1 MTTAEARGGTDTEG
15 GAGGEAALAVV
26 AAASKAAPA
35 AAMGATE
42 ADKAAVATMVAGR
55 GTRRPNKNK
64 SARRNKTKSAT
75 ASRDEAGHR
84 RGSSRQQAN

>member
-1 MTTAEARGGTDTEG
+1 M
-15 GAGGEAALAVV
+15 AVV
-26 AAASKAAPA
+26 AAAIKAAPA

-84 RGSSRQQAN
+84 RGSSRREAN

>member
-1 MTTAEARGGTDTEG
+1 MAV
-15 GAGGEAALAVV
+15 EAAAI
-26 AAASKAAPA
+26 KAAPA

-42 ADKAAVATMVAGR
+42 ADKAVVATMVAGR
-55 GTRRPNKNK
+55 GTRRPKNK

-84 RGSSRQQAN
+84 RGSSRREAN